1 MLSAFIQ
8 MIKLLNVCSWGY
20 ASENALVLTK
30 YIIDDFKL
38 ILTLEQKM
46 FLYESNISERELNLI

>member
-1 MLSAFIQ
+1 